1 MSKIQNL
8 LANVKKSLADL
19 VTTENTE
26 AVAKVTKELDALAQ
40 EGESLETKATELSN
54 QIVDMVKGTLVSK
67 EEPKDENNIEQPK
80 DLGDVA
86 QEELNKILKGDK

>member
-26 AVAKVTKELDALAQ
+26 AVAKVTKDLDALAQ